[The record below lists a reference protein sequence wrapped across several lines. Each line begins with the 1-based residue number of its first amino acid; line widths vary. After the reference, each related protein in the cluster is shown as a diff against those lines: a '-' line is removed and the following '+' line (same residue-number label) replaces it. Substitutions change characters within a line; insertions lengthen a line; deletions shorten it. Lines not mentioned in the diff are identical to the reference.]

1 MNFMKHTLTIVIAL
15 AFAQSLQAQDQ
26 MPAGRAAF
34 QKKAYTEAITCFQ
47 SVVHTSSRNVE
58 AWYLMGESYLAK
70 GVYDSAQTALER
82 TIDINDEYIQAYSPL
97 FTVYG
102 KRGLWDKAA
111 KRYAEATKVDKKNT
125 AFPMALGNAYLAS
138 DSIDKAVVYYSKAKE
153 INENLTEAYLGLAEA
168 YGRQNIQPMAV
179 ANFQKAVDLNPTSS
193 LIRYKLGKAF
203 YKNRQFVEALKEY
216 KETIRLDST
225 NADVIFEIADILYR
239 SKPPYYRDAA
249 SYFKR
254 YAALKTTPDA
264 YEKYAKA
271 LYLSKTREYKEA
283 VAVLEKA
290 VQLNPAVYDLK
301 PMLAQELYMAEEYK
315 KSLDIYNAIP
325 KDSLGY
331 DEYVRMGRSQ
341 LKLKDTTGAIASY
354 EKANSLD
361 SASVEVAGELAAIFV
376 AQRKFQKAAEQYER
390 KLKVEPTNSSA
401 LYYGGFSYSM
411 IERFDEAKQLYKRF
425 VELRPA
431 YPQGRMALAR
441 MYVAEDSVELG
452 KKQYMLTKAL
462 IDSLMANDTST
473 VKKEDKYSQT
483 LIDIYQA
490 LGAIEYGNKDFL
502 SAVDYM
508 EKAVSYESKDGKK
521 KSASLHLFLAQMY
534 NVARSVKTITPERSQ
549 EFKEKAI
556 REYELVLKLDPKN
569 IAAKKE
575 LGQLTGN

>member
-1 MNFMKHTLTIVIAL
+1 MAELISVIVTTYNRADAL
-15 AFAQSLQAQDQ
+15 EAVLRSLARQTDQDFEVVVADDGSTAATTQ
-26 MPAGRAAF
+26 LIDAWKAKVGHRLDHVWHADRGFRAA
-34 QKKAYTEAITCFQ
+34 EIRNRAITI
-47 SVVHTSSRNVE
+47 
-58 AWYLMGESYLAK
+58 YK
-70 GVYDSAQTALER
+70 G
-82 TIDINDEYIQAYSPL
+82 N
-97 FTVYG
+97 
-102 KRGLWDKAA
+102 
-111 KRYAEATKVDKKNT
+111 
-125 AFPMALGNAYLAS
+125 
-138 DSIDKAVVYYSKAKE
+138 
-153 INENLTEAYLGLAEA
+153 
-168 YGRQNIQPMAV
+168 
-179 ANFQKAVDLNPTSS
+179 
-193 LIRYKLGKAF
+193 
-203 YKNRQFVEALKEY
+203 
-216 KETIRLDST
+216 
-225 NADVIFEIADILYR
+225 
-239 SKPPYYRDAA
+239 
-249 SYFKR
+249 
-254 YAALKTTPDA
+254 
-264 YEKYAKA
+264 
-271 LYLSKTREYKEA
+271 
-283 VAVLEKA
+283 
-290 VQLNPAVYDLK
+290 
-301 PMLAQELYMAEEYK
+301 
-315 KSLDIYNAIP
+315 
-325 KDSLGY
+325 Y

>member
-1 MNFMKHTLTIVIAL
+1 MNFMKHTVTIVIAL

-34 QKKAYTEAITCFQ
+34 QKKAYTEAISCFQ
-47 SVVHTSSRNVE
+47 SVVHASSRNVE

-70 GVYDSAQTALER
+70 GVFDSAQTALER
-82 TIDINDEYIQAYSPL
+82 TVDINDEYVQAYSPL

-102 KRGLWDKAA
+102 KRGLWAKAA
-111 KRYAEATKVDKKNT
+111 KRYEAAVKVDKKNT

-153 INENLTEAYLGLAEA
+153 INENLTEAYIGLAEA

-179 ANFQKAVDLNPTSS
+179 ANFQKATDLNPASS
-193 LIRYKLGKAF
+193 ELHYKLGKAY

-225 NADVIFEIADILYR
+225 NAVVIFEIADILYR

-249 SYFKR
+249 NYFKL
-254 YAALKTTPDA
+254 YAALKTTPEA
-264 YEKYAKA
+264 FEKYAKA

-290 VQLNPAVYDLK
+290 TQLNPTVYDLK

-315 KSLDIYNAIP
+315 KSLDVYYALP

-331 DEYVRMGRSQ
+331 DEFIRIGRSQ
-341 LKLKDTTGAIASY
+341 LKLKDTTGAVASY

-361 SASVEVAGELAAIFV
+361 STSVEVSGELAAIFV

-411 IERFDEAKQLYKRF
+411 IDKFDDAKQLYKRF
-425 VELRPA
+425 VDLRPA

-441 MYVAEDSVELG
+441 MYVAEDSAELG
-452 KKQYMLTKAL
+452 KKQYLLTKAL

-473 VKKEDKYSQT
+473 VKKEDRYSQT

-490 LGAIEYGNKDFL
+490 LGAMDYGNKDFL
-502 SAVDYM
+502 SAVDNM
-508 EKAVSYESKDGKK
+508 EKAVGYEPKEMKK
-521 KSASLHLFLAQMY
+521 KSVSLNLFLAQMY
-534 NVARSVKTITPERSQ
+534 NVARSVKTITPERAQ

-556 REYELVLKLDPKN
+556 RQYKKVLQLDPKN
-569 IAAKKE
+569 GPANKE
-575 LGQLTGN
+575 LKQLE

>member
-1 MNFMKHTLTIVIAL
+1 MNYLKHTLTIVITL
-15 AFAQSLQAQDQ
+15 AFAQSIQAQDQ

-34 QKKAYTEAITCFQ
+34 QKKAYTEAIACFQ
-47 SVVHTSSRNVE
+47 SVVHASSRNVE

-82 TIDINDEYIQAYSPL
+82 TVDINDEYIQAYSSL

-179 ANFQKAVDLNPTSS
+179 ANFQKATELNPTSS
-193 LIRYKLGKAF
+193 AIHYKLGRAF

-249 SYFKR
+249 NYFKL
-254 YAALKTTPDA
+254 YAALKTTPEA
-264 YEKYAKA
+264 YEKYARA
-271 LYLSKTREYKEA
+271 LYLSKTRDYKEA
-283 VAVLEKA
+283 VSVLDKA
-290 VQLNPAVYDLK
+290 VKLNPAVFDLK

-315 KSLDIYNAIP
+315 KSLDIYTALP

-331 DEYVRMGRSQ
+331 DEYVRIGRSQ
-341 LKLKDTTGAIASY
+341 LKLKDTASAVVSF

-361 SASVEVAGELAAIFV
+361 TTSAEIAGELAAIFV
-376 AQRKFQKAAEQYER
+376 NQAKYAKATEQYER
-390 KLKVEPTNSSA
+390 KLRVDATNTGA
-401 LYYGGFSYSM
+401 LFYGAFSYYM
-411 IERFDEAKQLYKRF
+411 IGKFEEAKQLYKRF
-425 VELRPA
+425 LDLRPA
-431 YPQGRMALAR
+431 YPQARLGYARMLVAQDSSQLAR
-441 MYVAEDSVELG
+441 
-452 KKQYMLTKAL
+452 KQFLLTRDV
-462 IDSLMANDTST
+462 IDSLMTADTSAGR
-473 VKKEDKYSQT
+473 KYTQN
-483 LIDIYQA
+483 LIEIYQYLGKLDFDDKDY
-490 LGAIEYGNKDFL
+490 LGAVENLK
-502 SAVDYM
+502 
-508 EKAVSYESKDGKK
+508 KAISYEPKDIKRK
-521 KSASLHLFLAQMY
+521 IEALHFFLAQMY
-534 NVARSVKTITPERSQ
+534 NFSRSIKTISP
-549 EFKEKAI
+549 EKAL
-556 REYELVLKLDPKN
+556 EYKKQAIEEYKFTFRLNPKN
-569 IAAKKE
+569 AQAKKE
-575 LGQLTGN
+575 LDQLEGN

>member
-1 MNFMKHTLTIVIAL
+1 MNFMKHTVTIVIAL

-34 QKKAYTEAITCFQ
+34 QKKAYTEAISCFQ
-47 SVVHTSSRNVE
+47 SVVHASSRNVE

-70 GVYDSAQTALER
+70 GVFDSAQTALER
-82 TIDINDEYIQAYSPL
+82 TVDINDEYVQAYSPL

-102 KRGLWDKAA
+102 KRGLWAKAA
-111 KRYAEATKVDKKNT
+111 KRYEAAVKVDKKNT

-153 INENLTEAYLGLAEA
+153 INENLTGAYVGLAEA

-179 ANFQKAVDLNPTSS
+179 ANLQKATDLNPASS
-193 LIRYKLGKAF
+193 DLHYKLGKAY

-254 YAALKTTPDA
+254 YAALKTTPEA
-264 YEKYAKA
+264 FEKYAKA
-271 LYLSKTREYKEA
+271 LYLSKTRDYKEA

-290 VQLNPAVYDLK
+290 TQLNPAVYDLK

-315 KSLDIYNAIP
+315 KSLDVYNALP

-331 DEYVRMGRSQ
+331 DEYIRIGRSQ

-361 SASVEVAGELAAIFV
+361 STSVEVAGELAAIFV

-411 IERFDEAKQLYKRF
+411 IDKFDDAKQLYKRF
-425 VELRPA
+425 VDLRPA

-441 MYVAEDSVELG
+441 MYVAEDSAELG
-452 KKQYMLTKAL
+452 KKQYLLTKAL

-473 VKKEDKYSQT
+473 VKKEDRYSQT
-483 LIDIYQA
+483 LIEIYQA
-490 LGAIEYGNKDFL
+490 LGAMDYGNKDFL
-502 SAVDYM
+502 SAVDNM
-508 EKAVSYESKDGKK
+508 EKAVSYEPREMKK
-521 KSASLHLFLAQMY
+521 KSVSLNLFLAQMY
-534 NVARSVKTITPERSQ
+534 NVARSVKTITPERAQ

-556 REYELVLKLDPKN
+556 RQYKKVLQLDPKN
-569 IAAKKE
+569 APANKE
-575 LGQLTGN
+575 LKQLE